1 MPVTEILGS
10 VFMENLAQYL
20 NEGIEGLVRQAL
32 RSTLRNPRESAFL
45 LQYKT
50 ASRKAAEKRLES
62 EAEGLHVPPYLIA
75 SISAQCNLYCAGCYA
90 RANATVGESVC
101 QSQLQDAEWAR
112 IFSEAQELGVSVILL
127 AGGEPMMRRGVL
139 EQAAAIPD
147 VLFPVFTNGTLLD
160 NEAVVLFH
168 KNRQLVPIISIEG
181 DRERTDA
188 RRGGGVYERLTDA
201 MERLKEKGILFGAS
215 ITVTR
220 ENLDS
225 VTSPDYV
232 SALQELGC
240 QVVIYVEY
248 VALSE
253 TPGETEPDSGDRE
266 RLLARQD
273 TLRGQ
278 FDGMIFVAFPGD
290 EEALGGCLA
299 AGRGFIHI
307 NPLGGAEP
315 CPFSPFS
322 DTSLKTSSLRKALGS
337 PLFKKLHLG
346 ELMQGEHLGGCVLHG
361 KEEQV
366 RALLS

>member
-1 MPVTEILGS
+1 M
-10 VFMENLAQYL
+10 
-20 NEGIEGLVRQAL
+20 
-32 RSTLRNPRESAFL
+32 
-45 LQYKT
+45 
-50 ASRKAAEKRLES
+50 
-62 EAEGLHVPPYLIA
+62 
-75 SISAQCNLYCAGCYA
+75 
-90 RANATVGESVC
+90 
-101 QSQLQDAEWAR
+101 
-112 IFSEAQELGVSVILL
+112 
-127 AGGEPMMRRGVL
+127 
-139 EQAAAIPD
+139 
-147 VLFPVFTNGTLLD
+147 LFPVFTNGTLLD
-160 NEAVVLFH
+160 DKAVALLH

-181 DRERTDA
+181 DREHTDA
-188 RRGGGVYERLTDA
+188 RRGSGVYERLTDA
-201 MERLKEKGILFGAS
+201 MARLKEKGMLFGAS

-232 SALQELGC
+232 SALRALGC

-248 VALSE
+248 VAVSE
-253 TPGETEPDSGDRE
+253 TLGETEPDSGDRE

-273 TLRGQ
+273 ALRGQ

-307 NPLGGAEP
+307 NPSGGAEP

-322 DTSLKTSSLRKALGS
+322 DTSLKTSSLREALGS

-346 ELMQGEHLGGCVLHG
+346 GLMQGEHLGGCVLHG